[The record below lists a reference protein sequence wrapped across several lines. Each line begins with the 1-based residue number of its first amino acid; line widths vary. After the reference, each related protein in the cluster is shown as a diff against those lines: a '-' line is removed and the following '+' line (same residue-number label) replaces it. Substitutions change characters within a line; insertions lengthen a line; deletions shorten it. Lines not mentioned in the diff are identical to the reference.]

1 MRFVFPQSH
10 SICVSSHFIPVFQKF
25 LERLFAND
33 LAFIGLASSSM
44 TVARILESF
53 LMIQI
58 WKFVVDRLL
67 CKKIVAPI
75 LKFVTE
81 SKKKSDDEK
90 HEKAMRFA
98 L

>member
-1 MRFVFPQSH
+1 
-10 SICVSSHFIPVFQKF
+10 
-25 LERLFAND
+25 
-33 LAFIGLASSSM
+33 M